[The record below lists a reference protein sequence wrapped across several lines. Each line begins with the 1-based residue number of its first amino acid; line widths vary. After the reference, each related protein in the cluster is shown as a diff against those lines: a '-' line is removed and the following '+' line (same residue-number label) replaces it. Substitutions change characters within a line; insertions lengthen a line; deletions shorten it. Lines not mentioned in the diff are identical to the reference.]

1 MPLGSLLVDSF
12 ALALQVPIGDIDVPG
27 IGRNTVI
34 AVLVQSHILFAAFI
48 IGAVLIAA
56 TSEYLGMVTK
66 EPKYERFARN
76 LARFVVLLFASGAA
90 LAITF
95 VLALITLF
103 PVFFSYLQNIFF
115 WVFFVEAFMFL
126 GQIIIVYAWYNVWD
140 KLAYRK
146 IIHVVFG
153 FVAGFFGLM
162 AMTMIDAV
170 ASYMLTPAEAPVTDV
185 ARSFLNQTMVPLNMH
200 RFVGNF
206 SYAGFLIAGWGAWR
220 YLRSTRED
228 DREYYDWMGH
238 WGLIW
243 GFGFLI
249 LQPVIGYGYLK
260 MIRESSPEAFNTIML
275 GDKSWLFLLL
285 MFWIAVMTIAS
296 TAYFVH
302 KLRFALRPM
311 DRLRKLAVGAL
322 GFTALFS
329 LLNVIPANASLIPQ
343 IGLVFGQGEDT
354 LIPLGGMYPWKYI
367 GLIGLMVVGF
377 FVIGL
382 YLKATA
388 SGFHWGRASRWS
400 QMALLASAVTVV
412 LTMITMGYTR
422 ETARRVDNDPGF
434 LIYNCITL
442 EQEVVNENCPAV
454 QDGVNTISGEPVPEG
469 EE

>member
-1 MPLGSLLVDSF
+1 MPIGNLE
-12 ALALQVPIGDIDVPG
+12 VPI
-27 IGRNTVI
+27 IGKNVVI

-56 TSEYLGMVTK
+56 TSEYLGVVTK
-66 EPKYERFARN
+66 QPRYERFARN

-103 PVFFSYLQNIFF
+103 PVFFSYLQNVFF
-115 WVFFVEAFMFL
+115 WVFLVEAFMFL

-146 IIHVVFG
+146 ILHVTFG
-153 FVAGFFGLM
+153 MIAGFFGLM

-185 ARSFLNQTMVPLNMH
+185 ARTFLNQTMVPLNMH

-220 YLRSTRED
+220 YLKSTREE

-249 LQPVIGYGYLK
+249 IQPVIGYGYLK
-260 MIRESSPEAFNTIML
+260 GIRESAPEAFNTIML
-275 GDKSWLFLLL
+275 GDKAWVFLLL
-285 MFWIAVMTIAS
+285 VTEIAFISIAA

-302 KLRFALRPM
+302 KLRFAVKPM
-311 DRLRKLAVGAL
+311 PLLHKMSVGAL
-322 GFTALFS
+322 GFTALFTI
-329 LLNVIPANASLIPQ
+329 LNIIPADANIVPGVLTFAN
-343 IGLVFGQGEDT
+343 GEET
-354 LIPLGGMYPWKYI
+354 KIPLGDMYPWKYI
-367 GLIGLMVVGF
+367 GLIGLMLVGF
-377 FVIGL
+377 FVTAL
-382 YLKATA
+382 YLRAA
-388 SGFHWGRASRWS
+388 ANGFHWGRASRWS
-400 QMALLASAVTVV
+400 QFALIGCAFFVV
-412 LTMITMGYTR
+412 MTMITMGYTR
-422 ETARRVDNDPGF
+422 ETARRVDNDPGY
-434 LIYNCITL
+434 LIYNCVTL
-442 EQEVVNENCPAV
+442 EQELTPAESCPAG
-454 QDGVNTISGEPVPEG
+454 DSLGGA
-469 EE
+469 

>member
-1 MPLGSLLVDSF
+1 M
-12 ALALQVPIGDIDVPG
+12 PIGNLDVPV
-27 IGRNTVI
+27 IGKNVVI
-34 AVLVQSHILFAAFI
+34 AALVQSHILFATFI

-66 EPKYERFARN
+66 QPRYERFARN

-115 WVFFVEAFMFL
+115 WVFLVEAFMFL

-146 IIHVVFG
+146 TIHVTFG
-153 FVAGFFGLM
+153 MIAGFFGLM

-170 ASYMLTPAEAPVTDV
+170 ASYMLTPAEHPATDV
-185 ARSFLNQTMVPLNMH
+185 ARTFLNQTMIPLNIH

-249 LQPVIGYGYLK
+249 LQPVMGYGYLK
-260 MIRESSPEAFNTIML
+260 SIRESAPEAFETIML
-275 GDKSWLFLLL
+275 GSKAWLFLLL
-285 MFWIAVMTIAS
+285 MTWIAIMTLAS

-302 KLRFALRPM
+302 KLRFAVKPTPTLH
-311 DRLRKLAVGAL
+311 KLAVGAL
-322 GFTALFS
+322 GFVALFAA
-329 LLNVIPANASLIPQ
+329 LNIVPADANLIPQ
-343 IGLVFGQGEDT
+343 IGLTFLGGEET
-354 LIPLGGMYPWKYI
+354 KIPLGSMYPWKYI
-367 GLIGLMVVGF
+367 GLIGLMLVGF
-377 FVIGL
+377 FIAAL
-382 YLKATA
+382 YLRATA
-388 SGFHWGRASRWS
+388 TGFQWGCASRWS
-400 QMALLASAVTVV
+400 QFALIVCAVTVV
-412 LTMITMGYTR
+412 LTMVTMGYTR
-422 ETARRVDNDPGF
+422 ETARRVDNDPGY

-442 EQEVVNENCPAV
+442 EQELTPPETCPAGNSIGAG
-454 QDGVNTISGEPVPEG
+454 Q
-469 EE
+469 

>member
-1 MPLGSLLVDSF
+1 M
-12 ALALQVPIGDIDVPG
+12 PIGDLDVPI
-27 IGRNTVI
+27 IGKNVVI
-34 AVLVQSHILFAAFI
+34 AVLVQTHILFAAFI

-56 TSEYLGMVTK
+56 TSEYMGLVTK
-66 EPKYERFARN
+66 QPRYERFARN

-95 VLALITLF
+95 VLALVTLF

-146 IIHVVFG
+146 SLHVVFG

-170 ASYMLTPAEAPVTDV
+170 ASYMLTPAEAPVDDV
-185 ARSFLNQTMVPLNMH
+185 ARTFLNQTNVPLNMH

-206 SYAGFLIAGWGAWR
+206 SYVGFLVAGWAAWR

-238 WGLIW
+238 FGLLW

-249 LQPVIGYGYLK
+249 MQPIIGYGYLK
-260 MIRESSPEAFNTIML
+260 GIRESAPDAFNTIML
-275 GDKSWLFLLL
+275 GDKAWVFNFLVIE
-285 MFWIAVMTIAS
+285 IAIMSIAS

-302 KLRFALRPM
+302 KLRFAVKPM
-311 DRLRKLAVGAL
+311 ETVRRLTVGAL
-322 GFTALFS
+322 GFTALFTV
-329 LLNVIPANASLIPQ
+329 LNVIPADASLIPQ
-343 IGLVFGQGEDT
+343 IGLVFGEGNAT
-354 LIPLGGMYPWKYI
+354 KIPLGSMYPWKYI
-367 GLIGLMVVGF
+367 GLIGLMLVGAFVVA
-377 FVIGL
+377 L
-382 YLKATA
+382 YLRAAAT
-388 SGFHWGRASRWS
+388 GFRWGHASRWS
-400 QMALLASAVTVV
+400 QYALMACAVTVV
-412 LTMITMGYTR
+412 ITMMTMGYTR
-422 ETARRVDNDPGF
+422 ETARRVDNDPGY

-442 EQEVVNENCPAV
+442 DQQLTPETCPAE
-454 QDGVNTISGEPVPEG
+454 GLERGGGE
-469 EE
+469 

>member
-1 MPLGSLLVDSF
+1 M
-12 ALALQVPIGDIDVPG
+12 PIGNLDVPV
-27 IGRNTVI
+27 IGKNVVI
-34 AVLVQSHILFAAFI
+34 AALVQSHILFATFI

-66 EPKYERFARN
+66 QPRYERFARN

-115 WVFFVEAFMFL
+115 WVFLVEAFMFL

-146 IIHVVFG
+146 TIHVTFG
-153 FVAGFFGLM
+153 MIAGFFGLM

-170 ASYMLTPAEAPVTDV
+170 ASYMLTPAEHPATDV
-185 ARSFLNQTMVPLNMH
+185 ARTFLNQTMIPLNIH

-249 LQPVIGYGYLK
+249 LQPVMGYGYLK
-260 MIRESSPEAFNTIML
+260 SIRESAPEAFETIML
-275 GDKSWLFLLL
+275 GSKSWLFLLL
-285 MFWIAVMTIAS
+285 MTWIAIMTLAS

-302 KLRFALRPM
+302 KLRFAVKPTPTLH
-311 DRLRKLAVGAL
+311 KLAVGAL
-322 GFTALFS
+322 GFAALFAV
-329 LLNVIPANASLIPQ
+329 LNIVPADANLIPQ
-343 IGLVFGQGEDT
+343 IGLTFLGGEET
-354 LIPLGGMYPWKYI
+354 KIPLGSMYPWKYI
-367 GLIGLMVVGF
+367 GLIGLMLVGF
-377 FVIGL
+377 FIAAL
-382 YLKATA
+382 YLRATA
-388 SGFHWGRASRWS
+388 TGFQWGRASRWS
-400 QMALLASAVTVV
+400 QFALIVCAVTVV
-412 LTMITMGYTR
+412 LTMVTMGYTR
-422 ETARRVDNDPGF
+422 ETARRVDNDPGY

-442 EQEVVNENCPAV
+442 EQELTPPETCPAGNSIGAG
-454 QDGVNTISGEPVPEG
+454 Q
-469 EE
+469 

>member
-1 MPLGSLLVDSF
+1 M
-12 ALALQVPIGDIDVPG
+12 PIGNLDVPV
-27 IGRNTVI
+27 IGKNVVI
-34 AVLVQSHILFAAFI
+34 AVLVQTHILFATFI

-66 EPKYERFARN
+66 QPQYERFARN

-115 WVFFVEAFMFL
+115 WVFLVEAFMFL

-146 IIHVVFG
+146 TIHVTFG
-153 FVAGFFGLM
+153 MIAGFFGLM

-170 ASYMLTPAEAPVTDV
+170 ASYMLTPAEHPATDV
-185 ARSFLNQTMVPLNMH
+185 ARTFLNQTMIPLNIH

-249 LQPVIGYGYLK
+249 LQPVMGYGYLK
-260 MIRESSPEAFNTIML
+260 SIRESSPEAFDTIML
-275 GDKSWLFLLL
+275 GDKAWLFLLL
-285 MFWIAVMTIAS
+285 MIWVTVMTIAS

-302 KLRFALRPM
+302 KLRFAVKPTPTLH
-311 DRLRKLAVGAL
+311 KLSVGAL
-322 GFTALFS
+322 GFMALFTV
-329 LLNVIPANASLIPQ
+329 LNIIPADANLIPQ
-343 IGLVFGQGEDT
+343 IGLSFLGGEDT
-354 LIPLGGMYPWKYI
+354 KIPLGSMYPYKYI
-367 GLIGLMVVGF
+367 GLIGLMLVGF
-377 FVIGL
+377 FIAAL
-382 YLKATA
+382 YLRATA
-388 SGFHWGRASRWS
+388 TGFQWGRASRWS
-400 QMALLASAVTVV
+400 QFALIVCAVTVV
-412 LTMITMGYTR
+412 LTMVTMGYTR
-422 ETARRVDNDPGF
+422 ETARRVDNDPGY

-442 EQEVVNENCPAV
+442 EQELTPPESCPAG
-454 QDGVNTISGEPVPEG
+454 DSIGSR
-469 EE
+469 

>member
-1 MPLGSLLVDSF
+1 MPIGNLD
-12 ALALQVPIGDIDVPG
+12 VPI
-27 IGRNTVI
+27 IGKNVVI

-48 IGAVLIAA
+48 IGAVLIAG

-66 EPKYERFARN
+66 QPRYERFARS

-146 IIHVVFG
+146 QLHVVFG
-153 FVAGFFGLM
+153 LIAGFFGLM
-162 AMTMIDAV
+162 AMTMIDGV
-170 ASYMLTPAEAPVTDV
+170 ASYMLTPAEADAGNV
-185 ARSFLNQTMVPLNMH
+185 ARTFLNQTMVPLNMH

-220 YLRSTRED
+220 YLRSTREE

-260 MIRESSPEAFNTIML
+260 GIRESSPEAFNTIML

-285 MFWIAVMTIAS
+285 MIWVAIMTIAS

-302 KLRFALRPM
+302 KLRFTVKPM
-311 DRLRKLAVGAL
+311 ETLRKLAVGAL
-322 GFTALFS
+322 GFTALFT
-329 LLNVIPANASLIPQ
+329 LLNIIPADANLVPQ
-343 IGLVFGQGEDT
+343 IGLTFLGGEDT
-354 LIPLGGMYPWKYI
+354 QIPLGDMYPWKYI
-367 GLIGLMVVGF
+367 GLIGLMLVGF
-377 FVIGL
+377 FVAAL
-382 YLKATA
+382 YLRATA
-388 SGFHWGRASRWS
+388 TGFRWGMASRWS
-400 QMALLASAVTVV
+400 QYALIACAVTVV
-412 LTMITMGYTR
+412 LTMVTMGYTR
-422 ETARRVDNDPGF
+422 ETARRVDNDPGY

-442 EQEVVNENCPAV
+442 QQKVVSENCPAV
-454 QDGVNTISGEPVPEG
+454 VEGEGGERINTINGERVPGG
-469 EE
+469 E

>member
-1 MPLGSLLVDSF
+1 M
-12 ALALQVPIGDIDVPG
+12 PIGNLDVPV
-27 IGRNTVI
+27 IGKNVVI
-34 AVLVQSHILFAAFI
+34 AALVQTHILFATFI

-66 EPKYERFARN
+66 QPRYERFARN

-115 WVFFVEAFMFL
+115 WVFLVEAFMFL

-146 IIHVVFG
+146 TIHVTFG
-153 FVAGFFGLM
+153 MIAGFFGLM

-170 ASYMLTPAEAPVTDV
+170 ASYMLTPAEHPATDV
-185 ARSFLNQTMVPLNMH
+185 ARTFLNQTMIPLNIH

-249 LQPVIGYGYLK
+249 LQPVMGYGYLK
-260 MIRESSPEAFNTIML
+260 SIRESAPEAFETIML
-275 GDKSWLFLLL
+275 GSKAWLFLLL
-285 MFWIAVMTIAS
+285 MIWIAIMTLAS
-296 TAYFVH
+296 TAYIVH
-302 KLRFALRPM
+302 KLRFAVKPSPTLH
-311 DRLRKLAVGAL
+311 KLAVGAL
-322 GFTALFS
+322 GFMALFAV
-329 LLNVIPANASLIPQ
+329 LNIIPADANLIPQ
-343 IGLVFGQGEDT
+343 IGLTFLGGEET
-354 LIPLGGMYPWKYI
+354 KIPLGTMYPWKYI
-367 GLIGLMVVGF
+367 GLIGLMLVGF
-377 FVIGL
+377 FIAAL
-382 YLKATA
+382 YLRATA
-388 SGFHWGRASRWS
+388 TGFQWGRASRWS
-400 QMALLASAVTVV
+400 QFALIVCAVTVV
-412 LTMITMGYTR
+412 LTMVTMGYTR
-422 ETARRVDNDPGF
+422 ETARRVDNDPGY
-434 LIYNCITL
+434 LIYNCITM
-442 EQEVVNENCPAV
+442 EQELTPPETCPAGDSIGAG
-454 QDGVNTISGEPVPEG
+454 Q
-469 EE
+469 

>member
-1 MPLGSLLVDSF
+1 M
-12 ALALQVPIGDIDVPG
+12 PIGDLDVPI
-27 IGRNTVI
+27 IGKNVVI

-56 TSEYLGMVTK
+56 TSEYLGLVTK
-66 EPKYERFARN
+66 QPRYERFARN

-115 WVFFVEAFMFL
+115 WVFLVEAFMFL

-146 IIHVVFG
+146 VVHVTFG
-153 FVAGFFGLM
+153 MIAGFFGLM

-170 ASYMLTPAEAPVTDV
+170 ASYMLTPAEAPATDV
-185 ARSFLNQTMVPLNMH
+185 ARTFLNQTMVPLNMH

-220 YLRSTRED
+220 YLRSTREE

-249 LQPVIGYGYLK
+249 LQPVIGYGYLNG
-260 MIRESSPEAFNTIML
+260 IRESSPEAFDTIML
-275 GDKSWLFLLL
+275 GDKAWVFLLL
-285 MFWIAVMTIAS
+285 VTEIAFMSIAA

-302 KLRFALRPM
+302 KLRFAQKPM
-311 DRLRKLAVGAL
+311 PMLRKLAVGSL
-322 GFTALFS
+322 GFTALFTI
-329 LLNVIPANASLIPQ
+329 LNIIPADASIIPGV
-343 IGLVFGQGEDT
+343 IDFAGGEET
-354 LIPLGGMYPWKYI
+354 KIPLGQMYPWKYI
-367 GLIGLMVVGF
+367 GLIGLMLVGF
-377 FVIGL
+377 FVVAL
-382 YLKATA
+382 YLKAA
-388 SGFHWGRASRWS
+388 ANGFHWGRASRWS
-400 QMALLASAVTVV
+400 QYALIGCALAVVT
-412 LTMITMGYTR
+412 TMMTMGYTR
-422 ETARRVDNDPGF
+422 ETARRVDNAPGY
-434 LIYNCITL
+434 LIYNCITM
-442 EQEVVNENCPAV
+442 EQELTPAEQCPAG
-454 QDGVNTISGEPVPEG
+454 DTIGDAP
-469 EE
+469 

>member
-1 MPLGSLLVDSF
+1 
-12 ALALQVPIGDIDVPG
+12 VPIGDLDVPI
-27 IGRNTVI
+27 IGKNVVI

-56 TSEYLGMVTK
+56 TSEYLGLVTK
-66 EPKYERFARN
+66 QPRYERFARN

-115 WVFFVEAFMFL
+115 WVFLVEAFMFL

-146 IIHVVFG
+146 VVHVTFG
-153 FVAGFFGLM
+153 MIAGFFGLM

-170 ASYMLTPAEAPVTDV
+170 ASYMLTPAEAPATDV
-185 ARSFLNQTMVPLNMH
+185 ARTFLNQTMVPLNMH

-220 YLRSTRED
+220 YLRSTREE

-260 MIRESSPEAFNTIML
+260 GIRESSPEAFDTIML
-275 GDKSWLFLLL
+275 GDKAWVFLLL
-285 MFWIAVMTIAS
+285 VTEIAFMSIAA

-302 KLRFALRPM
+302 KLRFAQKPM
-311 DRLRKLAVGAL
+311 PMLRKLAVGSL
-322 GFTALFS
+322 GFTALFTI
-329 LLNVIPANASLIPQ
+329 LNIIPADASIIPGV
-343 IGLVFGQGEDT
+343 IDFAGGEET
-354 LIPLGGMYPWKYI
+354 KIPLGQMYPWKYI
-367 GLIGLMVVGF
+367 GLIGLMLVGF
-377 FVIGL
+377 FVVAL
-382 YLKATA
+382 YLRAA
-388 SGFHWGRASRWS
+388 ANGFHWGRASRWS
-400 QMALLASAVTVV
+400 QYALIGCALAVVT
-412 LTMITMGYTR
+412 TMMTMGYTR
-422 ETARRVDNDPGF
+422 ETARRVDNAPGY
-434 LIYNCITL
+434 LIYNCITM
-442 EQEVVNENCPAV
+442 EQELTPAEQCPAG
-454 QDGVNTISGEPVPEG
+454 DTIGDAP
-469 EE
+469 